1 MSETTLR
8 KRLVE
13 IGFYGTLD
21 RLNRNVITQEQAEFE
36 LNGGK
41 PDTTILPKRDDLI
54 FGYTENQISMMQ
66 GLGGQTTEKSKERTM
81 DKQYIDILTRKFPS
95 LTRSEIEQACLLA
108 ELRTGEDDLRL
119 AYRMVQC
126 ACLNRLKKER
136 RLQYWFPSY
145 NVDNFP
151 SDILGTDHMMQL
163 MMEEE
168 EWEDVV
174 EHLPRAARKLAN
186 IAQDASVEFAC
197 QHKGENVWT
206 QHNLSLMRSRIK
218 QRFIDWEWN
227 HSEKAYFKARRILVS
242 ALRRNRRK
250 NGGE

>member
-1 MSETTLR
+1 
-8 KRLVE
+8 
-13 IGFYGTLD
+13 
-21 RLNRNVITQEQAEFE
+21 
-36 LNGGK
+36 
-41 PDTTILPKRDDLI
+41 
-54 FGYTENQISMMQ
+54 
-66 GLGGQTTEKSKERTM
+66 M

-145 NVDNFP
+145 HNKQESFGRSTVGGLGLDEDDFTEYV
-151 SDILGTDHMMQL
+151 LGTDHMMSM

-174 EHLPRAARKLAN
+174 EHLPRSARKLAN

-197 QHKGENVWT
+197 QHKGDNVWT

-227 HSEKAYFKARRILVS
+227 HSENAYFKARRILVS
-242 ALRRNRRK
+242 ALRRNKRK